1 MGNLIVIIVVAFIL
15 FLAIRPIIKHNKNK
29 GSSDYGCYKCSG
41 SSSCKGCNK
50 YFINSSNS
58 FTIFSMRSC
67 ISSALLIRLYS
78 LRYNRSKIRW

>member
-15 FLAIRPIIKHNKNK
+15 FLAIRPIIKNK

-50 YFINSSNS
+50 
-58 FTIFSMRSC
+58 
-67 ISSALLIRLYS
+67 
-78 LRYNRSKIRW
+78 

>member
-1 MGNLIVIIVVAFIL
+1 MKRKYQKYKYNNILVMGNLIVIIVVAFIL

-50 YFINSSNS
+50 
-58 FTIFSMRSC
+58 
-67 ISSALLIRLYS
+67 
-78 LRYNRSKIRW
+78 

>member
-1 MGNLIVIIVVAFIL
+1 MKRKYQKYKYNNRLVMGNLIVIIVVAFIL

-50 YFINSSNS
+50 
-58 FTIFSMRSC
+58 
-67 ISSALLIRLYS
+67 
-78 LRYNRSKIRW
+78 

>member
-41 SSSCKGCNK
+41 SSSCKGW
-50 YFINSSNS
+50 FI
-58 FTIFSMRSC
+58 
-67 ISSALLIRLYS
+67 
-78 LRYNRSKIRW
+78 

>member
-1 MGNLIVIIVVAFIL
+1 MKRKYQKYKYNNILKEISYGKFIVIIVVAFIL

-50 YFINSSNS
+50 
-58 FTIFSMRSC
+58 
-67 ISSALLIRLYS
+67 
-78 LRYNRSKIRW
+78 

>member
-1 MGNLIVIIVVAFIL
+1 MKRKYQKYKYNNILKEIGYGNLIVIIVVAFIL

-50 YFINSSNS
+50 
-58 FTIFSMRSC
+58 
-67 ISSALLIRLYS
+67 
-78 LRYNRSKIRW
+78 

>member
-41 SSSCKGCNK
+41 SSSCKGCNL
-50 YFINSSNS
+50 S
-58 FTIFSMRSC
+58 
-67 ISSALLIRLYS
+67 LIH
-78 LRYNRSKIRW
+78 I

>member
-41 SSSCKGCNK
+41 SSSCKGCNI
-50 YFINSSNS
+50 YIN
-58 FTIFSMRSC
+58 
-67 ISSALLIRLYS
+67 
-78 LRYNRSKIRW
+78 KIIKNITGKFNFQ